1 MSGKTS
7 IHWTN
12 DTWNPVTGCTRVSAG
27 CDHCYAFAQHD
38 MRHVAWKRG
47 RFPTA
52 PAQYHLPFSRVQLLP
67 ERLEVP
73 LHWRKPRRVFVNSVV
88 ERVDL
93 IAQAVANL
101 VNLAISNLH
110 AGRYARVNGEGRHEP
125 CLFGLHLQI
134 GDKGRAE
141 QLSALAEHLK
151 AVLRLHVRVPA
162 QIGLIV
168 QFHCASLEPF
178 CQPVN
183 DAAMCHGD
191 SHDRVHAAVPLRPH
205 GSHVDRPFTVHQ
217 SSDVRAFFRCER
229 RNRIRRAACLTF
241 GPEPEIARPI
251 ILPLRRLLLVVHP
264 SVSLSV
270 KGFYHVG

>member
-93 IAQAVANL
+93 IA
-101 VNLAISNLH
+101 
-110 AGRYARVNGEGRHEP
+110 
-125 CLFGLHLQI
+125 
-134 GDKGRAE
+134 
-141 QLSALAEHLK
+141 AEHLK

-168 QFHCASLEPF
+168 QFHCASLEAF